1 MRYARK
7 QIASLLLKLA
17 LPLGLGIAFAAALY
31 IRFYSGLLRIE
42 DRPAWPAYVAYFALS
57 AALWSALETRFG
69 IIYKC
74 FDVSFVRWLWLL
86 AQLDAVSMA
95 LVSSAAFFWRA
106 YSFSRYT
113 IAIFWGLHFIFC
125 AAAAACARGWAR
137 RNAGRRSAWI
147 FIVGDEPDLVELRR
161 ECLAGAVEAGGGRFP
176 NIAEAARALR
186 EFDVPPECCEVV
198 VAVSGSA
205 RGDLASLAEALEF
218 LPAPSSIAIEK
229 PRGAPLAGGVHLTRS
244 FVVVSNA
251 AGGQRAFDYVVFK
264 RAIDL
269 IISGAGLIL
278 LAPVMAAL
286 AVAIWL
292 RSGRPIFLA
301 QQRVGRGGRKFLLYK
316 FRSLPAASLAESDRE
331 WISPATDAWGRFLR
345 FTGLD
350 ELPQLF
356 NVLRGDM
363 SLVGPRPE
371 RPHFVEQF
379 RRELPFYSTRH
390 RLQVGITGWAQING
404 WRGDT
409 SIRQRVEHDLY
420 YLRHWSLGLDFRILW
435 MTLADFLRRL
445 WPRAVE
451 ARGTQ
456 DARSV

>member
-1 MRYARK
+1 MGYAHK
-7 QIASLLLKLA
+7 QIASWLLKLA
-17 LPLGLGIAFAAALY
+17 LPLGLGIAFAAALF

-57 AALWSALETRFG
+57 AALWPALETRFG

-74 FDVSFVRWLWLL
+74 FDVSFARWLWLL
-86 AQLDAVSMA
+86 AQLDAVTMA

-113 IAIFWGLHFIFC
+113 VAVFWGLHFIFS
-125 AAAAACARGWAR
+125 ASAAACARRWVR
-137 RNAGRRSAWI
+137 RNAARRSVWI
-147 FIVGDEPDLVELRR
+147 FVVGNAPDLVELRR
-161 ECLAGAVEAGGGRFP
+161 ECLAGAAEAGCRRFP
-176 NIAEAARALR
+176 NISEAARALR
-186 EFDVPPECCEVV
+186 AFDVPPDCCEVV
-198 VAVSGSA
+198 VAVSANAAGEL
-205 RGDLASLAEALEF
+205 DSLAEALEF
-218 LPAPSSIAIEK
+218 LPAPSSVAIEK
-229 PRGAPLAGGVHLTRS
+229 PLGALLSGGVHFTRS
-244 FVVVSNA
+244 FMVVSNA
-251 AGGQRAFDYVVFK
+251 AGGSRAFDYVFSK

-269 IISGAGLIL
+269 IVSAAGLIL
-278 LAPVMAAL
+278 LAPVLAAL
-286 AVAIWL
+286 AVVIWI

-316 FRSLPAASLAESDRE
+316 FRTLPASCLAESDRE

-379 RRELPFYSTRH
+379 RRDLPFYSTRH

-420 YLRHWSLGLDFRILW
+420 YLRHWSLAFDFRILW
-435 MTLADFLRRL
+435 MTLADFFRRL

-456 DARSV
+456 DARSI